1 MEENFFIH
9 RLPFIKGFVL
19 DKYLE
24 AGWYRIGSNIFT
36 TDSFEDLDVLY
47 KVYWLRYKV
56 RDVMLDKKALSIIK
70 KNKHFQVTISPFQN
84 TDELERLH
92 DLYFEKIDFLT
103 SFTIKEVLEDVDNVV
118 YESYLIEIRDNE
130 KLIAAGIFDKGQN
143 SIAGIKN
150 IYHPEYLQYS
160 LGKYLMLIKLQYC
173 LQNNIEW
180 YYPGY
185 IAPGHKKF
193 EYKLFV
199 DKNATEVFIP
209 EIKNWI
215 SYKSFIELN
224 II

>member
-1 MEENFFIH
+1 MEEKFFIH
-9 RLPFIKGFVL
+9 QLPFIKGVIL

-24 AGWYRIGSNIFT
+24 AGWYRMGGNIFT
-36 TDSFEDLDVLY
+36 TDSFEEFNI
-47 KVYWLRYKV
+47 VYPVFWLRYKV
-56 RDVMLDKKALSIIK
+56 RDIFLDKHSRSIIK
-70 KNKHFQVTISPFQN
+70 KNKKFVVNIVPFKN
-84 TDELERLH
+84 SNELESLH

-103 SFTIKEVLEDVDNVV
+103 SFTINELLEDVDNLI
-118 YESYLIEIRDNE
+118 YDTFLIEIRDNE
-130 KLIAAGIFDKGQN
+130 KLIAAGIFDKGQD

-150 IYHPEYLQYS
+150 IYHPEYFQYS

-193 EYKLFV
+193 DYKLFV
-199 DKNATEVFIP
+199 DKNATEVFVH

-215 SYKSFIELN
+215 SYKEFIE
-224 II
+224 

>member
-1 MEENFFIH
+1 MEEKFFIH
-9 RLPFIKGFVL
+9 QLPFIKGVIL

-24 AGWYRIGSNIFT
+24 AGWYRIGGNIFT
-36 TDSFEDLDVLY
+36 TDSFEEFDIIYRVF
-47 KVYWLRYKV
+47 WLRYKV
-56 RDVMLDKKALSIIK
+56 RDIVLGKHSKGIIK
-70 KNKHFQVTISPFQN
+70 KNKNFVVNIVPFKN
-84 TDELERLH
+84 NNELESLH

-103 SFTIKEVLEDVDNVV
+103 SFTINELLEDVDNLV
-118 YESYLIEIRDNE
+118 YDSFLIEIRDNE
-130 KLIAAGIFDKGQN
+130 KLIAAGVFDKGQD

-173 LQNNIEW
+173 LQNNVEW

-193 EYKLFV
+193 DYKLFI
-199 DKNATEVFIP
+199 DKDATEVFIP

-215 SYKSFIELN
+215 SYKKFIELKIN
-224 II
+224 